1 MNKKN
6 RIFEDENTEDLDE
19 SKQSLVFLKSV
30 LQ

>member
-19 SKQSLVFLKSV
+19 SKQSLVFLESV